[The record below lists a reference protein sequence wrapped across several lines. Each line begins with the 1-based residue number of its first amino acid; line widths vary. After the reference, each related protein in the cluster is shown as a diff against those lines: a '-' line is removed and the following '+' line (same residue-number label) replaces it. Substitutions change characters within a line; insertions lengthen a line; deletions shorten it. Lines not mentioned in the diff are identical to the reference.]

1 MLAVLGGPADVE
13 RDLIRARPAED
24 RSRATARGQ
33 HMGRPPKLTPQ
44 QQAEAQRRRRRA
56 RRSRN
61 WQEATTWVGRRFH
74 GSARDTPPAGVILC
88 LARVCARLSHMSI
101 SITPEQQAWLS
112 AHVERGEF
120 ASVDEA
126 VRQLIDER
134 IAERMIE
141 EDDLAWAKPLVD
153 EALAAVARGEVTSR
167 EEHEARMDAVLGS
180 LKV

>member
-1 MLAVLGGPADVE
+1 MP
-13 RDLIRARPAED
+13 
-24 RSRATARGQ
+24 
-33 HMGRPPKLTPQ
+33 
-44 QQAEAQRRRRRA
+44 
-56 RRSRN
+56 
-61 WQEATTWVGRRFH
+61 
-74 GSARDTPPAGVILC
+74 
-88 LARVCARLSHMSI
+88 I
-101 SITPEQQAWLS
+101 SITPEQQAWLV

-153 EALAAVARGEVTSR
+153 EAFAAVARGEVISR
-167 EEHEARMDAVLGS
+167 EEHEARMDAVLAS